1 MCCAFF
7 VKLNRALSV
16 NCALM
21 RTGINRSFFVRITWI
36 LLFPVLAF
44 AQPEPYQFMHVDVND
59 GLSHNEVW
67 CFLKDR
73 QGFLWIG
80 TASGLNRYDGY
91 SFKIF
96 QHDSRDS
103 STLNNSAIQELFE
116 IPDGRIGVLTSGG
129 LNLYDPG
136 TERFQ
141 SDLSSFYK
149 SLSIP
154 EGALSDVIK
163 DNAGDYWFI
172 HATSGLIKYV
182 AATRQSVSIRHNPRD
197 PNSIATDSISFFAQ
211 DRHGNNWI
219 IHANGILERIEVNGA
234 THTVAYR
241 NISLYQANHGA
252 PWQYRLLADEDGD
265 LWIYVT
271 NDAQGIYYFNV
282 AAKAFR
288 HFHKD
293 SPVAKLNNNIV
304 RSIVQDN
311 QGMIWV
317 GTDHG
322 GINVISKKDYS
333 IRYIVHRDDDERS
346 LSQNSINVLYKDKEG
361 IIWAG
366 TYKKGVS
373 YYHENIIRFPLYR
386 HSSDPTGLPYADVN
400 RFVEDDKGNL
410 WIGTNGGGL
419 LYFDRASGRYTQ
431 FRYNPSNVNSIGSDV
446 IVSLCIDHEKKLW
459 IGTYYGGLTCYDGKR
474 FIRYNHD
481 PANPASL
488 SNESVWEIFEDSHN
502 RLWIGTLSGGLN
514 LFDPRTQTF
523 SHYRASDINSVGA
536 DYIAALTEDKRGNL
550 WIGTTRGVDILS
562 RERGRF
568 LHYESENNN
577 PKSLSNNNVLDIRE
591 DSKGRIWIATS
602 GGLNLYD
609 EKTNTFK
616 AFTKEDGLP
625 HNTILTILEDVSGNI
640 WMSTPNGL
648 SRMTI
653 AADANGKVI
662 YKFKNY
668 GEAEGL
674 QGKQFNENAAC
685 KTSRGELVFGG
696 ANGFNIFKPAELGL
710 NKNIPQVVFTDFQLF
725 NKSIRPQDAS
735 DGKILLAKD
744 ISQTSEISL
753 PPDKNVFSIE
763 FAALNFIHPEKNK
776 YKYRLEG
783 FDAEWLSVDSKS
795 RKVTFT
801 NLDPGNY
808 TFRVKAANN
817 DGVWNEVG
825 ASLHITVLPPFWKTR
840 TALVLYFM
848 MIIGG
853 LLIIR
858 KLIQQR
864 EKMKFTIQQERQE
877 AMHMHE
883 LDMMKIKFFT
893 NVSHEFRTPLTLI
906 LTPLE
911 KILRQ
916 TKDAEQRNQFQLIQ
930 RNAKRLLNLVNQL
943 LDFRKLE
950 VQEIRFNPS
959 EGDIIY
965 FIREAVY
972 SFSDLSEKKDIRLQ
986 FESAINSIETIFDQ
1000 DKLEKI
1006 LFNLLSNAF
1015 KFTPEHGAVTVRVA
1029 EEVEHEDR
1037 WLRIEVEDTG
1047 IGIAADKQEKIFE
1060 RFFQNEL
1067 PKSMV
1072 NQGSGIGLSITKEF
1086 VKIHGGTIAVSSE
1099 PGKGSCFTVRLPLQ
1113 EVITHAE
1120 VSETPVM
1127 ESAIPMNGAEVPEEV
1142 ELMQAKKPL
1151 LLLVEDNED
1160 FRFYLKDNLKLD
1172 YQILEAPNGL
1182 EGWKKVE
1189 EALPDLIVSDIMMP
1203 EMNGIELC
1211 RRVKSDQRVSH
1222 IPVILLTARA
1232 AEEQK
1237 VEGFQLGADDYI
1249 TKPFNFE
1256 ILASRIQNLIAQR
1269 EKFQRSFPRQ
1279 LDVKASEL
1287 NITPLDEIFI
1297 QNAIKCVEKNV
1308 SKAEFSV
1315 EDMSR
1320 ELGISRAHLY
1330 KKILSLTGKSP
1341 LEFIRTIRL
1350 QQAAQLLE
1358 KSQLTVAE
1366 IAYQVGFNNPK
1377 YFARYFKEQ
1386 YSVLPSAYASGKRR
1400 ATG

>member
-1 MCCAFF
+1 M
-7 VKLNRALSV
+7 
-16 NCALM
+16 
-21 RTGINRSFFVRITWI
+21 
-36 LLFPVLAF
+36 LLCPVLAI
-44 AQPEPYQFMHVDVND
+44 AQPERYQFMHVNVND
-59 GLSHNEVW
+59 GLSHNEVL
-67 CFLKDR
+67 CLLKDR

-91 SFKIF
+91 SFKVF
-96 QHDSRDS
+96 LHDSRDS
-103 STLNNSAIQELFE
+103 TSLSSNSIQGLFE

-129 LNLYDPG
+129 LNLYDPS

-141 SDLSSFYK
+141 SDLSSFYT
-149 SLSIP
+149 SYTIP
-154 EGALSDVIK
+154 AGTLSDVIK
-163 DNAGDYWFI
+163 DTSGNYWFI
-172 HATSGLIKYV
+172 HTTAGLVKYV
-182 AATRQSVSIRHNPRD
+182 TATRQAVPLRHNAKD
-197 PNSIATDSISFFAQ
+197 PNSIASDTVSFFAQ
-211 DRHGNNWI
+211 DNRGNNWV
-219 IHANGILERIEVNGA
+219 IHANGILERVEMKGLAHKV
-234 THTVAYR
+234 VYR
-241 NISLYQANHGA
+241 NTTLWQANHGA
-252 PWQYRLLADEDGD
+252 SLQYRLLADKDGD
-265 LWIYVT
+265 LWIFIA
-271 NDAQGIYYFNV
+271 NDNQGIYYFN
-282 AAKAFR
+282 ASSKTFQ

-293 SPVAKLNNNIV
+293 SHTAQLNNNIV
-304 RSIVQDN
+304 RDIAEDN
-311 QGMIWV
+311 KGMIWV

-322 GINVISKKDYS
+322 GINVVNKKDFS
-333 IRYIVHRDDDERS
+333 IRYIVHRDEDEKS
-346 LSQNSINVLYKDKEG
+346 LSQNSINVLYKDNDG

-366 TYKKGVS
+366 TYKKGIS
-373 YYHENIIRFPLYR
+373 YYHENIIRFPVYR
-386 HSSDPTGLPYADVN
+386 HLPVDPAGLPYADVN

-419 LYFDRASGRYTQ
+419 LYFDRTSGKYTEYRYSPT
-431 FRYNPSNVNSIGSDV
+431 NPNSIGSDV

-459 IGTYYGGLTCYDGKR
+459 IGTYYGGLICYDGKK
-474 FIRYNHD
+474 FIRFNH
-481 PANPASL
+481 NPADPSSL
-488 SNESVWEIFEDSHN
+488 SNQSVWEIFEDSRH
-502 RLWIGTLSGGLN
+502 RLWVGTLNGGLN
-514 LFDPRTQTF
+514 LFDARTQTF
-523 SHYRASDINSVGA
+523 SHYRSSDMNSVGA
-536 DYIAALTEDKRGNL
+536 DYIAAITEDRHGNL
-550 WIGTTRGVDILS
+550 WIGTTRGIDILN

-577 PKSLSNNNVLDIRE
+577 PKSLSNNSVLDIRQ
-591 DSKGRIWIATS
+591 DSKGRVWIATA

-609 EKTNTFK
+609 EKSITFT
-616 AFTKEDGLP
+616 AFTKDDGLP
-625 HNTILTILEDVSGNI
+625 HNTILTILEDASGDI

-648 SRMTI
+648 SRLSITT
-653 AADANGKVI
+653 DANGRAI
-662 YKFKNY
+662 YHFKNY

-696 ANGFNIFKPAELGL
+696 ANGFNIFKPEQLGL
-710 NKNIPQVVFTDFQLF
+710 NKNIPRVVFTDFQLF
-725 NKSIRPQDAS
+725 NKSIRAEENI
-735 DGKILLAKD
+735 DGKVLLPTD
-744 ISQTSEISL
+744 ISQATEIVL

-763 FAALNFIHPEKNK
+763 FAALNFFHPEKNEYK
-776 YKYRLEG
+776 YKLEG
-783 FDAEWLSVDSKS
+783 FDADWLTVDSKS

-808 TFRVKAANN
+808 TFHVKAANN
-817 DGVWNEVG
+817 DGVWNNEG
-825 ASLHITVLPPFWKTR
+825 TSLRISVLPPFWKTR
-840 TALVLYFM
+840 TALVLYFLL
-848 MIIGG
+848 IISG
-853 LLIIR
+853 LLITR

-864 EKMKFTIQQERQE
+864 EKMKFVIQQERQE
-877 AMHMHE
+877 AMRMHE

-911 KILRQ
+911 KILKQ
-916 TKDAEQRNQFQLIQ
+916 TNDTDQRNQFQLIQ

-950 VQEIRFNPS
+950 VQEIKFNSS

-972 SFSDLSEKKDIRLQ
+972 SFSDLSEKKDIKLQ
-986 FESAINSIETIFDQ
+986 FESAIASVEMIFDQ

-1015 KFTPEHGAVTVRVA
+1015 KFTPEHGAVTVRVD
-1029 EEVEHEDR
+1029 EQMEGENR
-1037 WLRIEVEDTG
+1037 WLCIQVEDTG

-1086 VKIHGGTIAVSSE
+1086 VKIHGGTIAVTSE
-1099 PGKGSCFTVRLPLQ
+1099 PGKGSCFTVRLPL
-1113 EVITHAE
+1113 
-1120 VSETPVM
+1120 
-1127 ESAIPMNGAEVPEEV
+1127 EEV
-1142 ELMQAKKPL
+1142 VSHKENLESIPVVEAVMPMDDAIALAESDSAHVKKPL

-1182 EGWKKVE
+1182 EGWRKVE

-1211 RRVKSDQRVSH
+1211 RKVKSDQRVSH

-1237 VEGFQLGADDYI
+1237 VEGFQMGADDYI

-1256 ILASRIQNLIAQR
+1256 ILASRIQNLINQR
-1269 EKFQRSFPRQ
+1269 EKYQKAFPRQ

-1287 NITPLDEIFI
+1287 NITPLDEKFI
-1297 QNAIKCVEKNV
+1297 QNAIQCVEKNV
-1308 SKAEFSV
+1308 SKADFSV
-1315 EDMSR
+1315 EDMSK

-1386 YSVLPSAYASGKRR
+1386 YSVLPSAYASGKRK
-1400 ATG
+1400 A